1 MNNNNNLPE
10 ESVSNSSIDQENKI
24 ENLKKD
30 FEYQSQKKNQQLEDL
45 FEEIDEE
52 NKELKREIIQT
63 KFGLEEEKDKNQ
75 NLKNTF
81 YNINHNNY
89 NNNSNRNTSDIKNT
103 DTFGSEYNYIYLNNN
118 IKSIKENNEKKL
130 SEIKKNYL
138 KEKKKFEESKKN
150 TELNLQEILNKKDN
164 IDTIYKNIIEE
175 NKKYYNKIG
184 ALLNENYN
192 KDKYSLA
199 LNQKFEISQEEIQF
213 LKDRIFQEKTNIL
226 NKINEVNNLNKI
238 NHFNMIQDIQ
248 NELDSSQNNYYNNKF
263 LIPIENISSTLAT
276 CKDKE
281 KQIENKF
288 YKLECENNILKN
300 KVNIL
305 SKEKVELYNKT
316 SNFIFNK
323 EQMITEGVLFKS
335 EINKLKYENKL
346 LSDENT
352 KLLNDVKDLNEK
364 ISNVNNKIQLE
375 MAKFKKE
382 NESNV
387 NQKEKII
394 DELNEK
400 INNFLS
406 RENEHNNKIDSLY
419 EEINNL
425 RKKVREADEKEI
437 NFQNEILELKKKVQE
452 NLVFYKNAEQKQN
465 ATEEINKSYSQQIE
479 YLQSEKSNIENVY
492 NVLNNKYSQIN
503 IEFSKLKGDLLESKK
518 KNQELELTIKN
529 LNNKLL
535 SIENRQELLIS
546 ESELLHN
553 LQSAVR
559 QLHQIHCSNI
569 NLSSTTKDESNTNEL
584 LMLKE
589 INDKLTQRI
598 ISNSQSVNYNEDFAG
613 LEQNKNSQL
622 YENILLY
629 LVNIKS
635 QNKIELGKILNE
647 KLNNSHNSGDISQN
661 MTNSSSYFFSKK
673 YFDDLKSLL
682 EDKYRKFEDRIR
694 KSVTIGEVEELLL
707 ETKNLYEAVIDSIM
721 QGFYNYKTDLSSSN
735 ILTIQIPLDKYHQII
750 NNTNSNLTTIEKSL
764 SKKVKEYK
772 NQGDKIESALSIL
785 LKNINA
791 VY

>member
-24 ENLKKD
+24 ENLKKG

-81 YNINHNNY
+81 YNLNHNY

-118 IKSIKENNEKKL
+118 IKNIKENNEKKL
-130 SEIKKNYL
+130 SKIKKNYL

-164 IDTIYKNIIEE
+164 IDTIYKNIMEE
-175 NKKYYNKIG
+175 NKKYYNKIES
-184 ALLNENYN
+184 LLNENYN

-226 NKINEVNNLNKI
+226 NKINEVNNLNKK

-263 LIPIENISSTLAT
+263 LIPIENISSTLAS

-785 LKNINA
+785 LKNVNA
-791 VY
+791 IY

>member
-1 MNNNNNLPE
+1 MNNNNIE
-10 ESVSNSSIDQENKI
+10 EYSGSNSSIDQEQKI
-24 ENLKKD
+24 ENLKND
-30 FEYQSQKKNQQLEDL
+30 FELQNQKKNQQLEEL

-52 NKELKREIIQT
+52 NKELKKEIIQT
-63 KFGLEEEKDKNQ
+63 KFGLEEEKEKNQ

-81 YNINHNNY
+81 YNINHINY
-89 NNNSNRNTSDIKNT
+89 NNNSNRNTTDIKNS
-103 DTFGSEYNYIYLNNN
+103 DTYGSEYNYILLNNN

-130 SEIKKNYL
+130 SEIKKNYMR
-138 KEKKKFEESKKN
+138 EKKKFEESKKN
-150 TELNLQEILNKKDN
+150 TELVLEEILHKKDN
-164 IDTIYKNIIEE
+164 IETIYKNILEE
-175 NKKYYNKIG
+175 NKKYYNKVEV
-184 ALLNENYN
+184 LLNENYN

-199 LNQKFEISQEEIQF
+199 LNQKCEISQEEIQF
-213 LKDRIFQEKTNIL
+213 LKDRIFQEKTNLL
-226 NKINEVNNLNKI
+226 NKINEVNKLNKI

-248 NELDSSQNNYYNNKF
+248 NELDASQNNYYNNKF
-263 LIPIENISSTLAT
+263 LIPIENINTTLTT

-288 YKLECENNILKN
+288 YKLESENNILKN

-335 EINKLKYENKL
+335 EINKLKNENNL
-346 LSDENT
+346 LTDENT
-352 KLLNDVKDLNEK
+352 KLLNNVKELNEK
-364 ISNVNNKIQLE
+364 ISNINNKIQFE
-375 MAKFKKE
+375 MTKIKKE
-382 NESNV
+382 NENNV

-400 INNFLS
+400 INSFLS
-406 RENEHNNKIDSLY
+406 KENEHNNKIDNLND
-419 EEINNL
+419 EINNL

-437 NFQNEILELKKKVQE
+437 NFQNEIIQLKKKVQE
-452 NLVFYKNAEQKQN
+452 NLVFFKNAEQKQN
-465 ATEEINKSYSQQIE
+465 ATEEINKNFSQQIE
-479 YLQSEKSNIENVY
+479 YLQSEKANIENVY

-503 IEFSKLKGDLLESKK
+503 IEFSKLKNELLESKK
-518 KNQELELTIKN
+518 KNQDLELTIKN
-529 LNNKLL
+529 LKNKLV
-535 SIENRQELLIS
+535 SIENRHELLIS

-553 LQSAVR
+553 LQNAVR

-569 NLSSTTKDESNTNEL
+569 NLSSLAKDDNNTNEL

-598 ISNSQSVNYNEDFAG
+598 ISNSQSVNFNEDFAG
-613 LEQNKNSQL
+613 LEQSKNSQL

-629 LVNIKS
+629 LINIKS

-661 MTNSSSYFFSKK
+661 MTSSSSYFFSKK
-673 YFDDLKSLL
+673 YFDDLKALL

-707 ETKNLYEAVIDSIM
+707 ETKNLYEAVIDSII
-721 QGFYNYKTDLSSSN
+721 QGFYNYKADLSSSN
-735 ILTIQIPLDKYHQII
+735 ILTIQMPLDKYHQII
-750 NNTNSNLTTIEKSL
+750 NNTNSNLTTIEKTL

-785 LKNINA
+785 LKNVNTI
-791 VY
+791 Y

>member
-1 MNNNNNLPE
+1 MNNNNKEEE
-10 ESVSNSSIDQENKI
+10 ESVSNSSVDQENKI
-24 ENLKKD
+24 GNLKKD
-30 FEYQSQKKNQQLEDL
+30 FEFQNQKKNQQLEEL
-45 FEEIDEE
+45 FDEIDEE

-81 YNINHNNY
+81 FNINHINY
-89 NNNSNRNTSDIKNT
+89 NNNSNRNTTDIKNS
-103 DTFGSEYNYIYLNNN
+103 DTYGSEYNYIYLNNN

-130 SEIKKNYL
+130 SEIKKNYM

-150 TELNLQEILNKKDN
+150 TELNLEEILHKKDN
-164 IDTIYKNIIEE
+164 IETIYKNILEE
-175 NKKYYNKIG
+175 NKKYYNKIE

-199 LNQKFEISQEEIQF
+199 LNQKCEISQEEIQF
-213 LKDRIFQEKTNIL
+213 LKDRIFQEKTNLL

-238 NHFNMIQDIQ
+238 NHFNIIQDIQ
-248 NELDSSQNNYYNNKF
+248 NEIDASQNNYYNNKF
-263 LIPIENISSTLAT
+263 LIPMENINTTLTT

-281 KQIENKF
+281 RQIENKF

-323 EQMITEGVLFKS
+323 EQMITEGVLYKS
-335 EINKLKYENKL
+335 EINKLKNENKL

-352 KLLNDVKDLNEK
+352 KLLNNVKDLNEK
-364 ISNVNNKIQLE
+364 TSNMNNKIQSE
-375 MAKFKKE
+375 MSKLKKE
-382 NESNV
+382 NENNI

-406 RENEHNNKIDSLY
+406 RENEHNNKIINLND
-419 EEINNL
+419 EINNL

-437 NFQNEILELKKKVQE
+437 NFQNEILQLKRKVQE
-452 NLVFYKNAEQKQN
+452 NLVFFKNAEQKQN
-465 ATEEINKSYSQQIE
+465 ATEEINKNFSQQIE
-479 YLQSEKSNIENVY
+479 YLQSEKANIENVY
-492 NVLNNKYSQIN
+492 NVLNNKYSQLN
-503 IEFSKLKGDLLESKK
+503 KDFSELKTELLESKK

-529 LNNKLL
+529 LNNKLN
-535 SIENRQELLIS
+535 SIENSQELLIS

-553 LQSAVR
+553 LQKAIR
-559 QLHQIHCSNI
+559 QLHQIHCTNI
-569 NLSSTTKDESNTNEL
+569 ELSSLTKDENNTNEL

-598 ISNSQSVNYNEDFAG
+598 VSNTHSVNFNEDYAG
-613 LEQNKNSQL
+613 LEQSKNSQL
-622 YENILLY
+622 YENILLHLIY
-629 LVNIKS
+629 IKS
-635 QNKIELGKILNE
+635 QNKIELGNILNE
-647 KLNNSHNSGDISQN
+647 KLNNSQNNWDISQN
-661 MTNSSSYFFSKK
+661 MTKSSSQFFSKK
-673 YFDDLKSLL
+673 YFDDLKAMLD
-682 EDKYRKFEDRIR
+682 DKYRKFEDRIR
-694 KSVTIGEVEELLL
+694 QSVTIGEVEELLL

-750 NNTNSNLTTIEKSL
+750 NNTNSNLNSIKRSL
-764 SKKVKEYK
+764 SKKIKEYK

>member
-175 NKKYYNKIG
+175 NKKYYNKIE

-673 YFDDLKSLL
+673 YFDDFKSLL

-785 LKNINA
+785 LKNVNA
-791 VY
+791 IY